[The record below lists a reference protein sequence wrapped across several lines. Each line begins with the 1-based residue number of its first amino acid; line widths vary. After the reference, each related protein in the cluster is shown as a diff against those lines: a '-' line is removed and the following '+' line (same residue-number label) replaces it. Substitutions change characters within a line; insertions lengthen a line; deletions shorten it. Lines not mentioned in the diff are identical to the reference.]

1 VAGRWV
7 SHYSAG
13 RLLGFFSRFF
23 FALSVRSEVRF
34 MPMEINTVRDLV
46 CMLLNFPMD
55 ASVDISGFW
64 NEKNGEFSENIESI
78 GLAILEWGPVVSLWV
93 HNNTLK
99 TVSGDSISEAP

>member
-1 VAGRWV
+1 
-7 SHYSAG
+7 
-13 RLLGFFSRFF
+13 
-23 FALSVRSEVRF
+23 